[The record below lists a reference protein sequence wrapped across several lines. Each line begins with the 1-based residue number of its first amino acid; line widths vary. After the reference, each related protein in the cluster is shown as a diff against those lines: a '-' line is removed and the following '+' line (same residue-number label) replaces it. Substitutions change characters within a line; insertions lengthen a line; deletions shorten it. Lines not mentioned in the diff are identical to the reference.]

1 MYPLIRQYLR
11 RVDAPYLALCVLCSA
26 LSVVA
31 LVSLGQSQLGSNNKA
46 SVQLIASL
54 LGMNLVNGMENWS
67 WGFPVALMLT
77 VGITV
82 AFVWYFKRKTWI

>member
-54 LGMNLVNGMENWS
+54 LGVMLAIVFS
-67 WGFPVALMLT
+67 TVDYRALARAIGLT
-77 VGITV
+77 MQGSIDN
-82 AFVWYFKRKTWI
+82 AIRNFLAK

>member
-1 MYPLIRQYLR
+1 
-11 RVDAPYLALCVLCSA
+11 
-26 LSVVA
+26 
-31 LVSLGQSQLGSNNKA
+31 
-46 SVQLIASL
+46 
-54 LGMNLVNGMENWS
+54 MNLVNGMENWA

>member
-54 LGMNLVNGMENWS
+54 LGVGAADAV
-67 WGFPVALMLT
+67 FAQRALWRADGG
-77 VGITV
+77 V
-82 AFVWYFKRKTWI
+82 